1 MSAIREWADATS
13 SAEQSVEDVT
23 FFPDTYSRGF
33 RSLVLLGSAGIGAA
47 GAFAIAPGA
56 ADADIAWKC
65 LGVAAFLGGLLSTW
79 SPCGYSSV
87 SLLRPVGHS
96 PAAVVRW
103 LPTFVTHALGYAA
116 GAVILGGGLAL
127 LGQFLGLS
135 GMTNAVLAVLAVVG
149 LVYGAHQLDFLR
161 VPYPQR
167 RAQVPHDAR
176 QRFPMWVIG
185 ALYGLALGL
194 NYLTYVQTPL
204 LYVVTLAAAASGEV
218 GAAIGLFAI
227 FNLGRFLPLVVNALP
242 VKDYVVQA
250 WMARNQERA
259 AMFDGAVLVAL
270 GAAFAVLVLS

>member
-1 MSAIREWADATS
+1 MSAIREWAADAR
-13 SAEQSVEDVT
+13 SADQSVEDVT
-23 FFPDTYSRGF
+23 SFPTGYSRRYRG
-33 RSLVLLGSAGIGAA
+33 LVLVGSAGAGVAA
-47 GAFAIAPGA
+47 ALAAAPGA
-56 ADADIAWKC
+56 SHPDLAWSC
-65 LGVAAFLGGLLSTW
+65 LGVAAFLGGGLSTW

-96 PAAVVRW
+96 PAAIARW
-103 LPTFVTHALGYAA
+103 LPTFATHALGYAA

-127 LGQFLGLS
+127 LGQGLGLS
-135 GMTNAVLAVLAVVG
+135 GMTSMVLAVLAVVA

-204 LYVVTLAAAASGEV
+204 LYIVTLAAAASGEV

-227 FNLGRFLPLVVNALP
+227 FNLGRFLPLIVNALP
-242 VKDYVVQA
+242 VRDHVVQA

-270 GAAFAVLVLS
+270 GAAFAVLAFN